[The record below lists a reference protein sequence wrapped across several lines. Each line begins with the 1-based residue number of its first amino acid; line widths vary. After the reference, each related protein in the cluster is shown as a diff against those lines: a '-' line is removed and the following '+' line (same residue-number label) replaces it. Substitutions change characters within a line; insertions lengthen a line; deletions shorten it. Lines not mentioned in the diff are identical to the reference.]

1 MSEEKKPAR
10 DGRTPAPAQPA
21 EPDPSARSDKPAPS
35 ARQAERAEAGCETRV
50 VIEVRGGGYD
60 GAGLADISAG
70 HSLAQLFEG
79 SVQNQLHAANIL
91 AATTARCVNMILTG
105 GARERAAELDALIR
119 EDR

>member
-1 MSEEKKPAR
+1 MSDEKKPAK
-10 DGRTPAPAQPA
+10 DGRTPAPA
-21 EPDPSARSDKPAPS
+21 E
-35 ARQAERAEAGCETRV
+35 EADAVEETRV
-50 VIEVRGGGYD
+50 VIEVRGCGGYD
-60 GAGLADISAG
+60 GSGIVDISAG

>member
-10 DGRTPAPAQPA
+10 EARAPAAA
-21 EPDPSARSDKPAPS
+21 E
-35 ARQAERAEAGCETRV
+35 EADAFDDTRI
-50 VIEVRGGGYD
+50 VIEVRTCTGD
-60 GAGLADISAG
+60 GAGIVDMGAG

-79 SVQNQLHAANIL
+79 SVQTQLQAANIL

-105 GARERAAELDALIR
+105 GARERAAEREAMIR